1 MGKGAGKIY
10 PATERIPLIC
20 DRMIH
25 LAVDLLGADTP
36 EEELCRGAVRALVG
50 NPALFLHLCGHA
62 DVLSAVTAEI
72 GAAEIAGRYEIVDAP
87 VARGNNEDPMQAYQR
102 TDALPVRRHA
112 VGSRGG
118 SGRRHHLRRDRR
130 CAGHLHHDPGQAAA
144 PRPILAVELTNP
156 AGEPLLLLDCGA
168 NIDSRPELYPAFA
181 HRVTPICDASAV
193 PRRASRCCPTVPK
206 PKRDVRL
213 SRRRTP
219 LLAEQPFRFV
229 GNIEATSALRG
240 TADVIVCDGFHGNI
254 LLKSIEGSAKAALDE
269 VAARLSAAGPNPP
282 LWRTFRDCSPPLRLQ
297 HAGGSLPLLGVRKP
311 VMKGHGSATGEAIVH
326 MADRLA
332 LLCRNRFIERVAET
346 VR

>member
-1 MGKGAGKIY
+1 MS
-10 PATERIPLIC
+10 
-20 DRMIH
+20 DQMIH

-36 EEELCRGAVRALVG
+36 EEELCRGAVRALIG
-50 NPALFLHLCGHA
+50 NPALLLHLCGHA

-87 VARGNNEDPMQAYQR
+87 VALSNNEDPMQAYQR
-102 TDALPVRRHA
+102 TDASLCAAMRLAHEGAAGGVITCGATGAVLVTSIMILGKLPR
-112 VGSRGG
+112 
-118 SGRRHHLRRDRR
+118 L
-130 CAGHLHHDPGQAAA
+130 
-144 PRPILAVELTNP
+144 RPILAVELTNP

-181 HRVTPICDASAV
+181 HLGDAYMRCIGCSSPRIALLSNGAEAKKGCEAV
-193 PRRASRCCPTVPK
+193 KAAHA
-206 PKRDVRL
+206 
-213 SRRRTP
+213 

-269 VAARLSAAGPNPP
+269 VSARLSAAGLESAAVADILATVRRRYDYN
-282 LWRTFRDCSPPLRLQ
+282 TQ
-297 HAGGSLPLLGVRKP
+297 GGALLLGVRKP

>member
-1 MGKGAGKIY
+1 MS
-10 PATERIPLIC
+10 
-20 DRMIH
+20 DQMIH

-87 VARGNNEDPMQAYQR
+87 VALSNNEDPMQAYQR
-102 TDALPVRRHA
+102 TDASLCAAMRLAHEGAAGGVITCGATGAVLVTSIMILGKLPR
-112 VGSRGG
+112 
-118 SGRRHHLRRDRR
+118 L
-130 CAGHLHHDPGQAAA
+130 
-144 PRPILAVELTNP
+144 RPILAVELTNP

-181 HRVTPICDASAV
+181 HLGDAYMRCIGCSSPRIALLSNGAEAKKGCEAV
-193 PRRASRCCPTVPK
+193 KAAHA
-206 PKRDVRL
+206 
-213 SRRRTP
+213 

-229 GNIEATSALRG
+229 GNIEATSVLRG

-269 VAARLSAAGPNPP
+269 VSARLSAAGLESAAVADILATVRRRYDYN
-282 LWRTFRDCSPPLRLQ
+282 TQ
-297 HAGGSLPLLGVRKP
+297 GGALLLGVRKP

>member
-1 MGKGAGKIY
+1 MS
-10 PATERIPLIC
+10 
-20 DRMIH
+20 DQMIH

-50 NPALFLHLCGHA
+50 NQALFLHLCGHA

-87 VARGNNEDPMQAYQR
+87 VALSNNEDPMQAYQR
-102 TDALPVRRHA
+102 TDASLCAAMRLAHEGAAGGVITCGATGAVLVTSIMILGKLPR
-112 VGSRGG
+112 
-118 SGRRHHLRRDRR
+118 L
-130 CAGHLHHDPGQAAA
+130 
-144 PRPILAVELTNP
+144 RPILAVELTNP

-181 HRVTPICDASAV
+181 HLGDAYMRCIGCSSPRIALLSNGAEAKKGCEAV
-193 PRRASRCCPTVPK
+193 KAAHA
-206 PKRDVRL
+206 
-213 SRRRTP
+213 

-269 VAARLSAAGPNPP
+269 VAARLSAAGLESAAVADILATVRRRYDYN
-282 LWRTFRDCSPPLRLQ
+282 TQ
-297 HAGGSLPLLGVRKP
+297 GGALLLGVRKP

>member
-1 MGKGAGKIY
+1 MS
-10 PATERIPLIC
+10 
-20 DRMIH
+20 DQMIH

-72 GAAEIAGRYEIVDAP
+72 GAAEIAGRYEIVDAT
-87 VARGNNEDPMQAYQR
+87 VALSNNEDPMQAYQR
-102 TDALPVRRHA
+102 TDASLCAAMRLAHEGAAGGVITCGATGAVLVTSIMILGKLPR
-112 VGSRGG
+112 
-118 SGRRHHLRRDRR
+118 L
-130 CAGHLHHDPGQAAA
+130 
-144 PRPILAVELTNP
+144 RPILAVELTNP

-181 HRVTPICDASAV
+181 HLGDAYMRCIGCSSPRIALLSNGAEAKKGCEAV
-193 PRRASRCCPTVPK
+193 KAAHA
-206 PKRDVRL
+206 
-213 SRRRTP
+213 

-269 VAARLSAAGPNPP
+269 VSARLSAAGLESAAVADILATVRRRYDYN
-282 LWRTFRDCSPPLRLQ
+282 TQ
-297 HAGGSLPLLGVRKP
+297 GGALLLGVRKP

>member
-1 MGKGAGKIY
+1 MS
-10 PATERIPLIC
+10 
-20 DRMIH
+20 DQMIH

-62 DVLSAVTAEI
+62 DVISSVTAEI

-87 VARGNNEDPMQAYQR
+87 VALSNNEDPMQAYQR
-102 TDALPVRRHA
+102 TDASLCAAMRLAHEGAAGGVITCGATGAVLVTSIMILGKLPR
-112 VGSRGG
+112 
-118 SGRRHHLRRDRR
+118 L
-130 CAGHLHHDPGQAAA
+130 
-144 PRPILAVELTNP
+144 RPILAVELTNP

-181 HRVTPICDASAV
+181 HLGDAYMRCIGCSSPRIALLSNGAEAKKGCEAV
-193 PRRASRCCPTVPK
+193 KAAHA
-206 PKRDVRL
+206 
-213 SRRRTP
+213 

-229 GNIEATSALRG
+229 GNIEATFALRG

-269 VAARLSAAGPNPP
+269 VSARLSAAGLESAAVADILATVRRRYDYN
-282 LWRTFRDCSPPLRLQ
+282 TQ
-297 HAGGSLPLLGVRKP
+297 GGALLLGVRKP

-332 LLCRNRFIERVAET
+332 LLCRNQFIERVAET

>member
-1 MGKGAGKIY
+1 MS
-10 PATERIPLIC
+10 
-20 DRMIH
+20 DQMIH

-62 DVLSAVTAEI
+62 DVISSVTAEI

-87 VARGNNEDPMQAYQR
+87 VALSNNEDPMQAYQR
-102 TDALPVRRHA
+102 TDASLCAAMRLAHEGAAGGVITCGATGAVLVTSIMILGKLPR
-112 VGSRGG
+112 
-118 SGRRHHLRRDRR
+118 L
-130 CAGHLHHDPGQAAA
+130 
-144 PRPILAVELTNP
+144 RPILAVELTNP

-181 HRVTPICDASAV
+181 HLGDAYMRCIGCSLPRIALLSNGAEAKKGCEAV
-193 PRRASRCCPTVPK
+193 KAAHA
-206 PKRDVRL
+206 
-213 SRRRTP
+213 

-269 VAARLSAAGPNPP
+269 VSARLSAAGLESAAVADILATVRRRYDYN
-282 LWRTFRDCSPPLRLQ
+282 TQ
-297 HAGGSLPLLGVRKP
+297 GGALLLGVRKP

>member
-1 MGKGAGKIY
+1 MS
-10 PATERIPLIC
+10 
-20 DRMIH
+20 DQMIH

-36 EEELCRGAVRALVG
+36 EEELCRGAVRALIG

-62 DVLSAVTAEI
+62 DVLSAVTAET

-87 VARGNNEDPMQAYQR
+87 VALSNNEDPMQAYQR
-102 TDALPVRRHA
+102 TDASLCAAMRLAHEGAAGGVITCGATGAVLVTSIMILGKLPR
-112 VGSRGG
+112 
-118 SGRRHHLRRDRR
+118 L
-130 CAGHLHHDPGQAAA
+130 
-144 PRPILAVELTNP
+144 RPILAVELTNP

-181 HRVTPICDASAV
+181 HLGDAYMRCIGCSSPRIALLSNGAEAKKGCEAV
-193 PRRASRCCPTVPK
+193 KAAHA
-206 PKRDVRL
+206 
-213 SRRRTP
+213 

-269 VAARLSAAGPNPP
+269 VSARLSAAGLESAAVADILATVRRRYDYN
-282 LWRTFRDCSPPLRLQ
+282 TQ
-297 HAGGSLPLLGVRKP
+297 GGALLLGVRKP

>member
-1 MGKGAGKIY
+1 MS
-10 PATERIPLIC
+10 
-20 DRMIH
+20 DQMIH

-87 VARGNNEDPMQAYQR
+87 VALSNNEDPMQAYQR
-102 TDALPVRRHA
+102 TNASLCAAMRLAHEGAAGGVITCGATGAVLVTSIMILGKLPR
-112 VGSRGG
+112 
-118 SGRRHHLRRDRR
+118 L
-130 CAGHLHHDPGQAAA
+130 
-144 PRPILAVELTNP
+144 RPILAVELTNP

-181 HRVTPICDASAV
+181 HLGDAYMRCIGCSSPRIALLSNGAEAKKGCEAV
-193 PRRASRCCPTVPK
+193 KAAHA
-206 PKRDVRL
+206 
-213 SRRRTP
+213 

-269 VAARLSAAGPNPP
+269 VSARLSAAGLESAAVADVLATVRRHYDYN
-282 LWRTFRDCSPPLRLQ
+282 TQ
-297 HAGGSLPLLGVRKP
+297 GGALLLGVRKP

>member
-1 MGKGAGKIY
+1 MS
-10 PATERIPLIC
+10 
-20 DRMIH
+20 DQMIH

-87 VARGNNEDPMQAYQR
+87 VALSNNEDPMQAYQR
-102 TDALPVRRHA
+102 TDASLCAAMRLSREGAAGGVITCGATGAVLVTSIMILGKLPR
-112 VGSRGG
+112 
-118 SGRRHHLRRDRR
+118 L
-130 CAGHLHHDPGQAAA
+130 
-144 PRPILAVELTNP
+144 RPILAVELTNP

-181 HRVTPICDASAV
+181 HLGDAYMRCIGCSSPRIALLSNGAEAKKGCEAV
-193 PRRASRCCPTVPK
+193 KAAHA
-206 PKRDVRL
+206 
-213 SRRRTP
+213 

-269 VAARLSAAGPNPP
+269 VSARLSAAGLESAAVADILATVRRRYDYN
-282 LWRTFRDCSPPLRLQ
+282 TQ
-297 HAGGSLPLLGVRKP
+297 GGALLLGVRKP

>member
-1 MGKGAGKIY
+1 MS
-10 PATERIPLIC
+10 
-20 DRMIH
+20 DQMIH

-87 VARGNNEDPMQAYQR
+87 VALSNNEDPMQAYQR
-102 TDALPVRRHA
+102 TDASLCAAMRLAHEGAAGGVITCGATGAVLVTSIMILGKLPR
-112 VGSRGG
+112 
-118 SGRRHHLRRDRR
+118 L
-130 CAGHLHHDPGQAAA
+130 
-144 PRPILAVELTNP
+144 RPILAVELTNP

-181 HRVTPICDASAV
+181 HLGDAYMRCIGCSSPRIALLSNGAEAKKGCEAV
-193 PRRASRCCPTVPK
+193 KAAHA
-206 PKRDVRL
+206 
-213 SRRRTP
+213 

-240 TADVIVCDGFHGNI
+240 SADVIVCDGFHGNI

-269 VAARLSAAGPNPP
+269 VSARLSAAGLESAAVADVLATVRRRYDYN
-282 LWRTFRDCSPPLRLQ
+282 TQ
-297 HAGGSLPLLGVRKP
+297 GGALLLGVRKP

>member
-1 MGKGAGKIY
+1 MS
-10 PATERIPLIC
+10 
-20 DRMIH
+20 DQMIH

-87 VARGNNEDPMQAYQR
+87 VALSNNEDPIQAYQR
-102 TDALPVRRHA
+102 TDASLCAAMRLAHEGAAGGVITCGATGAVLVTSIMILGKLPR
-112 VGSRGG
+112 
-118 SGRRHHLRRDRR
+118 L
-130 CAGHLHHDPGQAAA
+130 
-144 PRPILAVELTNP
+144 RPILAVELTNP

-181 HRVTPICDASAV
+181 HLGDAYMRCIGCSSPRIALLSNGAEAKKGCEAV
-193 PRRASRCCPTVPK
+193 KAAHA
-206 PKRDVRL
+206 
-213 SRRRTP
+213 

-269 VAARLSAAGPNPP
+269 VAARLSAAGLESAAVADILATVRRRYDYN
-282 LWRTFRDCSPPLRLQ
+282 TQ
-297 HAGGSLPLLGVRKP
+297 GGALLLGVRKP

>member
-1 MGKGAGKIY
+1 MS
-10 PATERIPLIC
+10 
-20 DRMIH
+20 DQMIH

-36 EEELCRGAVRALVG
+36 EEELCRGAVRALIG

-72 GAAEIAGRYEIVDAP
+72 GAAEITGRYEIVDAP
-87 VARGNNEDPMQAYQR
+87 VALSNNEDPMQAYQR
-102 TDALPVRRHA
+102 TDASLCAAMRLAHEGAAGGVITCGATGAVLVTSIMILGKLPR
-112 VGSRGG
+112 
-118 SGRRHHLRRDRR
+118 L
-130 CAGHLHHDPGQAAA
+130 
-144 PRPILAVELTNP
+144 RPILAVELTNP

-181 HRVTPICDASAV
+181 HLGDAYMRYIGCSSPRIALLSNGAEAKKGCEAV
-193 PRRASRCCPTVPK
+193 KAAHA
-206 PKRDVRL
+206 
-213 SRRRTP
+213 

-269 VAARLSAAGPNPP
+269 VSARLSAAGLESAAVADVLATVRRRYDYN
-282 LWRTFRDCSPPLRLQ
+282 TQ
-297 HAGGSLPLLGVRKP
+297 GGALLLGVRKP

>member
-1 MGKGAGKIY
+1 MS
-10 PATERIPLIC
+10 
-20 DRMIH
+20 DQMIH

-36 EEELCRGAVRALVG
+36 EEELCRGAVRALIG

-87 VARGNNEDPMQAYQR
+87 VALSNNEDPMQAYQR
-102 TDALPVRRHA
+102 TDASLCAAMRLAHEGAAGGVITCGATGAVLVTSIMILGKLPR
-112 VGSRGG
+112 
-118 SGRRHHLRRDRR
+118 L
-130 CAGHLHHDPGQAAA
+130 
-144 PRPILAVELTNP
+144 RPILAVELTNP

-181 HRVTPICDASAV
+181 HLGNAYMRCIGCSSPRIALLSNGAEAKKGCEAV
-193 PRRASRCCPTVPK
+193 KAAHA
-206 PKRDVRL
+206 
-213 SRRRTP
+213 

-269 VAARLSAAGPNPP
+269 VSARLSAAGLESAAVADILATVRRRYDYN
-282 LWRTFRDCSPPLRLQ
+282 TQ
-297 HAGGSLPLLGVRKP
+297 GGALLLGVRKP

>member
-1 MGKGAGKIY
+1 MS
-10 PATERIPLIC
+10 
-20 DRMIH
+20 DQMIH

-87 VARGNNEDPMQAYQR
+87 VALSNNEDPMQAYQR
-102 TDALPVRRHA
+102 TDASLCAAMRLAHEGAAGGVITCGATGAVLVTSIMILGKLPR
-112 VGSRGG
+112 
-118 SGRRHHLRRDRR
+118 L
-130 CAGHLHHDPGQAAA
+130 
-144 PRPILAVELTNP
+144 RPILAVELTNP
-156 AGEPLLLLDCGA
+156 AGEPFLLLDCGA

-181 HRVTPICDASAV
+181 HLGDAYMRCIGCSSPRIALLSNGSEAKKGCEAV
-193 PRRASRCCPTVPK
+193 KAAHA
-206 PKRDVRL
+206 
-213 SRRRTP
+213 

-269 VAARLSAAGPNPP
+269 VSARLSAAGLESAAVADILATVRRRYDYN
-282 LWRTFRDCSPPLRLQ
+282 TQ
-297 HAGGSLPLLGVRKP
+297 GGALLLGVRKP

>member
-1 MGKGAGKIY
+1 MS
-10 PATERIPLIC
+10 
-20 DRMIH
+20 DQMIH

-62 DVLSAVTAEI
+62 DVISSVTAEI

-87 VARGNNEDPMQAYQR
+87 VALSNNEDPMQAYQR
-102 TDALPVRRHA
+102 TDASLCAAMRLAHEGAAGGVITCGATGAVLVTSIMILGKLPR
-112 VGSRGG
+112 
-118 SGRRHHLRRDRR
+118 L
-130 CAGHLHHDPGQAAA
+130 
-144 PRPILAVELTNP
+144 RPILAVELTNP
-156 AGEPLLLLDCGA
+156 AGDPLLLLDCGA

-181 HRVTPICDASAV
+181 HLGDAYMRCIGCSSPRIALLSNGAEAKKGCEAV
-193 PRRASRCCPTVPK
+193 KAAHA
-206 PKRDVRL
+206 
-213 SRRRTP
+213 

-240 TADVIVCDGFHGNI
+240 SADVIVCDGFHGNI

-269 VAARLSAAGPNPP
+269 VSARLSAAGLESAAVADVLATVRRRYDYN
-282 LWRTFRDCSPPLRLQ
+282 TQ
-297 HAGGSLPLLGVRKP
+297 GGALLLGVRKP

>member
-1 MGKGAGKIY
+1 MS
-10 PATERIPLIC
+10 
-20 DRMIH
+20 DQMIH

-36 EEELCRGAVRALVG
+36 EEELCRGAVRALIG

-87 VARGNNEDPMQAYQR
+87 VALSNNEDPMQAYQR
-102 TDALPVRRHA
+102 TDASLCAAMRLAHEGAAGGVITCGATGAVLVTSIMILGKLPR
-112 VGSRGG
+112 
-118 SGRRHHLRRDRR
+118 L
-130 CAGHLHHDPGQAAA
+130 
-144 PRPILAVELTNP
+144 RPILAVELTNP

-181 HRVTPICDASAV
+181 HLGDAYMRCIGCSSPRIALLSNGAEAKKGCEAV
-193 PRRASRCCPTVPK
+193 KAAHA
-206 PKRDVRL
+206 
-213 SRRRTP
+213 

-229 GNIEATSALRG
+229 GNVEATSALRG

-269 VAARLSAAGPNPP
+269 VSARLSAAGLESAAVADILATVRRRYDYN
-282 LWRTFRDCSPPLRLQ
+282 TQ
-297 HAGGSLPLLGVRKP
+297 GGALLLGVRKP

-346 VR
+346 MR

>member
-1 MGKGAGKIY
+1 MS
-10 PATERIPLIC
+10 
-20 DRMIH
+20 DQMIH

-62 DVLSAVTAEI
+62 DVISSVTAEI

-87 VARGNNEDPMQAYQR
+87 VALSNNEDPMQAYQR
-102 TDALPVRRHA
+102 TDASLCAAMRLAHEGAAGGVITCGATGAVLVTSIMILGKLPR
-112 VGSRGG
+112 
-118 SGRRHHLRRDRR
+118 L
-130 CAGHLHHDPGQAAA
+130 
-144 PRPILAVELTNP
+144 RPILAVELTNP

-181 HRVTPICDASAV
+181 HLGDAYMRCIGCSSPRIALLSNGAEAKKGCEAV
-193 PRRASRCCPTVPK
+193 KAAHA
-206 PKRDVRL
+206 
-213 SRRRTP
+213 

-269 VAARLSAAGPNPP
+269 VAARLSAAGLESAAVADILATVRRRYDYN
-282 LWRTFRDCSPPLRLQ
+282 TQ
-297 HAGGSLPLLGVRKP
+297 GGALLLGVRKP

>member
-1 MGKGAGKIY
+1 MS
-10 PATERIPLIC
+10 
-20 DRMIH
+20 DQMIH

-36 EEELCRGAVRALVG
+36 EEELCRGAVRALIG

-72 GAAEIAGRYEIVDAP
+72 GAAGIAGRYEIVDAP
-87 VARGNNEDPMQAYQR
+87 VALSNNEDPMQAYQR
-102 TDALPVRRHA
+102 TDASLCAAMRLAHEGAAGGVITCGATGAVLVTSIMILGKLPR
-112 VGSRGG
+112 
-118 SGRRHHLRRDRR
+118 L
-130 CAGHLHHDPGQAAA
+130 
-144 PRPILAVELTNP
+144 RPILAVELTNP

-181 HRVTPICDASAV
+181 HLGDAYMRCIGCSSPRIALLSNGAEAKKGCEAV
-193 PRRASRCCPTVPK
+193 KAAHA
-206 PKRDVRL
+206 
-213 SRRRTP
+213 

-269 VAARLSAAGPNPP
+269 VSARLSAAGLESAAVADILATVRRRYDYN
-282 LWRTFRDCSPPLRLQ
+282 TQ
-297 HAGGSLPLLGVRKP
+297 GGALLLGVRKP
-311 VMKGHGSATGEAIVH
+311 VMKGHGSATGEAIAH

>member
-1 MGKGAGKIY
+1 MS
-10 PATERIPLIC
+10 
-20 DRMIH
+20 DQMIH

-62 DVLSAVTAEI
+62 DVISSVTAEI

-87 VARGNNEDPMQAYQR
+87 VALSNNEDPMQAYQR
-102 TDALPVRRHA
+102 TDASLCAAMRLAHEWAAGGVITCGATGAVLVTSIMILGKLPR
-112 VGSRGG
+112 
-118 SGRRHHLRRDRR
+118 L
-130 CAGHLHHDPGQAAA
+130 
-144 PRPILAVELTNP
+144 RPILAVELTNP

-181 HRVTPICDASAV
+181 HLGDAYMRCIGCSSPRIALLSNGAEAKKGCEAV
-193 PRRASRCCPTVPK
+193 KAAHA
-206 PKRDVRL
+206 
-213 SRRRTP
+213 

-269 VAARLSAAGPNPP
+269 VSARLSAAGLESAAVADVLATVRRRYDYN
-282 LWRTFRDCSPPLRLQ
+282 TQ
-297 HAGGSLPLLGVRKP
+297 GGALLLGVRKP

>member
-1 MGKGAGKIY
+1 MS
-10 PATERIPLIC
+10 
-20 DRMIH
+20 DQMIH

-87 VARGNNEDPMQAYQR
+87 VALSNNEDPMQAYQR
-102 TDALPVRRHA
+102 TDASLCAAMRLAHEGAAGGVITCGATGAVLVTAIMILGKLPR
-112 VGSRGG
+112 
-118 SGRRHHLRRDRR
+118 L
-130 CAGHLHHDPGQAAA
+130 
-144 PRPILAVELTNP
+144 RPILAVELTNP

-181 HRVTPICDASAV
+181 HLGDAYMRCIGCSSPRIALLSNGAEAKKGCEAV
-193 PRRASRCCPTVPK
+193 KAAHA
-206 PKRDVRL
+206 
-213 SRRRTP
+213 

-229 GNIEATSALRG
+229 GNVEATSALRG
-240 TADVIVCDGFHGNI
+240 SADVIVCDGFHGNI

-269 VAARLSAAGPNPP
+269 VSARLSAAGLESAAVADILATVRRRYDYN
-282 LWRTFRDCSPPLRLQ
+282 TQ
-297 HAGGSLPLLGVRKP
+297 GGALLLGVRKP

>member
-1 MGKGAGKIY
+1 MS
-10 PATERIPLIC
+10 
-20 DRMIH
+20 DQMIH

-87 VARGNNEDPMQAYQR
+87 VALSNNENPMQAYQR
-102 TDALPVRRHA
+102 TDASLCAAMRLAHEGAAGGVITCGATGAVLVTAIMILGKLPR
-112 VGSRGG
+112 
-118 SGRRHHLRRDRR
+118 L
-130 CAGHLHHDPGQAAA
+130 
-144 PRPILAVELTNP
+144 RPILAVELTNP

-181 HRVTPICDASAV
+181 HLGDAYMRCIGCSSPRIALLSNGAEAKKGCEAV
-193 PRRASRCCPTVPK
+193 KAAHA
-206 PKRDVRL
+206 
-213 SRRRTP
+213 

-269 VAARLSAAGPNPP
+269 VSARLSAAGLESAAVADILATVRRRYDYN
-282 LWRTFRDCSPPLRLQ
+282 TQ
-297 HAGGSLPLLGVRKP
+297 GGALLLGVRKP

>member
-1 MGKGAGKIY
+1 MS
-10 PATERIPLIC
+10 
-20 DRMIH
+20 DQMIH

-62 DVLSAVTAEI
+62 DVISSVTAEI

-87 VARGNNEDPMQAYQR
+87 VALSNNEDPMQAYQR
-102 TDALPVRRHA
+102 TDASLCAAMRLAHEGAAGGVITCGATGAVLVTSIMILGKLPR
-112 VGSRGG
+112 
-118 SGRRHHLRRDRR
+118 L
-130 CAGHLHHDPGQAAA
+130 
-144 PRPILAVELTNP
+144 RPILAVELTNP

-181 HRVTPICDASAV
+181 HLGDAYMRCIGCSSPRIALLSNGAEAKKGCEAV
-193 PRRASRCCPTVPK
+193 KAAHA
-206 PKRDVRL
+206 
-213 SRRRTP
+213 

-269 VAARLSAAGPNPP
+269 VSARLSAAGLESAAVADILATVRRRYDYN
-282 LWRTFRDCSPPLRLQ
+282 TQ
-297 HAGGSLPLLGVRKP
+297 GGALLLGVRKP

-332 LLCRNRFIERVAET
+332 LLCRNQFIERVAET

>member
-1 MGKGAGKIY
+1 MS
-10 PATERIPLIC
+10 
-20 DRMIH
+20 DQMIH
-25 LAVDLLGADTP
+25 LAVDLLGTDTP
-36 EEELCRGAVRALVG
+36 EEELCRGAVRALIG

-87 VARGNNEDPMQAYQR
+87 VALSNNEDPMQAYQR
-102 TDALPVRRHA
+102 TDASLCAAMRLAHEGAAGGVITCGATGAVLVTSIMILGKLPR
-112 VGSRGG
+112 
-118 SGRRHHLRRDRR
+118 L
-130 CAGHLHHDPGQAAA
+130 
-144 PRPILAVELTNP
+144 RPILAVELTNP

-181 HRVTPICDASAV
+181 HLGDAYMRCIGCSSPRIALLSNGAEAKKGCEAV
-193 PRRASRCCPTVPK
+193 KAAHA
-206 PKRDVRL
+206 
-213 SRRRTP
+213 

-269 VAARLSAAGPNPP
+269 VSARLSAAGLESAAVADILATVRRRYDYN
-282 LWRTFRDCSPPLRLQ
+282 TQ
-297 HAGGSLPLLGVRKP
+297 GGALLLGVRKP

>member
-1 MGKGAGKIY
+1 MS
-10 PATERIPLIC
+10 
-20 DRMIH
+20 DQMIH

-36 EEELCRGAVRALVG
+36 EEELCRGAVRALIG

-87 VARGNNEDPMQAYQR
+87 VALSNNEDPMQAYQR
-102 TDALPVRRHA
+102 TDASLCAAMRLAHEGAAGGVITCGATGAVLVTSIMILGKLPR
-112 VGSRGG
+112 
-118 SGRRHHLRRDRR
+118 L
-130 CAGHLHHDPGQAAA
+130 
-144 PRPILAVELTNP
+144 RPILAVELTNP

-181 HRVTPICDASAV
+181 HLGDAYMRCIGCSSPRIALLSSGAEAKKGCEAV
-193 PRRASRCCPTVPK
+193 KAAHA
-206 PKRDVRL
+206 
-213 SRRRTP
+213 

-269 VAARLSAAGPNPP
+269 VSARLSAAGLESAAVANI
-282 LWRTFRDCSPPLRLQ
+282 LATVRRRYDYNTQ
-297 HAGGSLPLLGVRKP
+297 GGALLLGVRKP

>member
-1 MGKGAGKIY
+1 MS
-10 PATERIPLIC
+10 
-20 DRMIH
+20 DQMIH

-36 EEELCRGAVRALVG
+36 EEELCRGAVRALIG

-87 VARGNNEDPMQAYQR
+87 VALSNNEDPMQAYQR
-102 TDALPVRRHA
+102 TDASLCVAMRLAHEGAAGGVITCGATGAVLVTSIMILGKLPR
-112 VGSRGG
+112 
-118 SGRRHHLRRDRR
+118 L
-130 CAGHLHHDPGQAAA
+130 
-144 PRPILAVELTNP
+144 RPILAVELTNP

-181 HRVTPICDASAV
+181 HLGDAYMRCIGCSSPRIALLSNGAEAKKGCEAV
-193 PRRASRCCPTVPK
+193 KAAHA
-206 PKRDVRL
+206 
-213 SRRRTP
+213 

-269 VAARLSAAGPNPP
+269 VSARLSAAGLESAAVADILATVRRRYDYN
-282 LWRTFRDCSPPLRLQ
+282 TQ
-297 HAGGSLPLLGVRKP
+297 GGALLLGVRKP

>member
-1 MGKGAGKIY
+1 MS
-10 PATERIPLIC
+10 
-20 DRMIH
+20 DQMIH

-87 VARGNNEDPMQAYQR
+87 VALSNNEDPMQAYQR
-102 TDALPVRRHA
+102 TDASLCAAMRLAHEGAAGGVITCGATGAVLVTSIMILGKLPR
-112 VGSRGG
+112 
-118 SGRRHHLRRDRR
+118 L
-130 CAGHLHHDPGQAAA
+130 
-144 PRPILAVELTNP
+144 RPILAVELTNP

-181 HRVTPICDASAV
+181 HLGDAYMRCIGCSSPRIALLSNGAEAKKGCEAV
-193 PRRASRCCPTVPK
+193 KAAHA
-206 PKRDVRL
+206 
-213 SRRRTP
+213 

-269 VAARLSAAGPNPP
+269 VSARLSAAGLESAAVADVLATVRRRYDYN
-282 LWRTFRDCSPPLRLQ
+282 TQ
-297 HAGGSLPLLGVRKP
+297 GGALLLGVRKP

-346 VR
+346 MR

>member
-1 MGKGAGKIY
+1 MS
-10 PATERIPLIC
+10 
-20 DRMIH
+20 DQMIH

-62 DVLSAVTAEI
+62 DVISSVTAEI

-87 VARGNNEDPMQAYQR
+87 VALSNNEDPMQAYQR
-102 TDALPVRRHA
+102 TDASLCAAMRLSHEGAAGGVITCGATGAVLVTSIMILGKLPR
-112 VGSRGG
+112 
-118 SGRRHHLRRDRR
+118 L
-130 CAGHLHHDPGQAAA
+130 
-144 PRPILAVELTNP
+144 RPILAVELTNP

-181 HRVTPICDASAV
+181 HLGDAYMRCIGCASPRIALLSNGAEAKKGCEAV
-193 PRRASRCCPTVPK
+193 KAAHA
-206 PKRDVRL
+206 
-213 SRRRTP
+213 

-269 VAARLSAAGPNPP
+269 VSARLSAAGLESAAVADILATVRRRYDYN
-282 LWRTFRDCSPPLRLQ
+282 TQ
-297 HAGGSLPLLGVRKP
+297 GGALLLGVRKP

>member
-1 MGKGAGKIY
+1 MS
-10 PATERIPLIC
+10 
-20 DRMIH
+20 DQMIH
-25 LAVDLLGADTP
+25 LAVDLLEADTP

-87 VARGNNEDPMQAYQR
+87 VALSNNEDPMQAYQR
-102 TDALPVRRHA
+102 TDASLCAAMRLAHEGAAGGVITCGATGAVLVTSIMILGKLPR
-112 VGSRGG
+112 
-118 SGRRHHLRRDRR
+118 L
-130 CAGHLHHDPGQAAA
+130 
-144 PRPILAVELTNP
+144 RPILAVELTNP

-181 HRVTPICDASAV
+181 HLGDAYMRCIGCSSPRIALLSNGAEAKKGCEAV
-193 PRRASRCCPTVPK
+193 KAAHA
-206 PKRDVRL
+206 
-213 SRRRTP
+213 
-219 LLAEQPFRFV
+219 LLAEQPLRFV

-269 VAARLSAAGPNPP
+269 VSARLSAAGLESAAVANI
-282 LWRTFRDCSPPLRLQ
+282 LATVRRRYDYNTQ
-297 HAGGSLPLLGVRKP
+297 GGALLLGVRKP

>member
-1 MGKGAGKIY
+1 MS
-10 PATERIPLIC
+10 
-20 DRMIH
+20 DQMIH

-36 EEELCRGAVRALVG
+36 EEELCRGAARALVG
-50 NPALFLHLCGHA
+50 NPTLFLHLCGHA

-72 GAAEIAGRYEIVDAP
+72 GTAEIAGRYEIVDAP
-87 VARGNNEDPMQAYQR
+87 VALSNNEDPMQAYQR
-102 TDALPVRRHA
+102 TDASLCAAMRLAHEGAAGGVITCGATGAVLVTSIMILGKLPR
-112 VGSRGG
+112 
-118 SGRRHHLRRDRR
+118 L
-130 CAGHLHHDPGQAAA
+130 
-144 PRPILAVELTNP
+144 RPILAVELTNP

-181 HRVTPICDASAV
+181 HLGDAYMRCIGCSSPRIALLSNGAEAKKGCEAV
-193 PRRASRCCPTVPK
+193 KAAHA
-206 PKRDVRL
+206 
-213 SRRRTP
+213 

-269 VAARLSAAGPNPP
+269 VSARLSAAGLESAAVADILATVRRRYDYN
-282 LWRTFRDCSPPLRLQ
+282 TQ
-297 HAGGSLPLLGVRKP
+297 GGALLLGVRKP

>member
-1 MGKGAGKIY
+1 MS
-10 PATERIPLIC
+10 
-20 DRMIH
+20 DQMIH
-25 LAVDLLGADTP
+25 LAVDLLGEDTP
-36 EEELCRGAVRALVG
+36 EEELCRGAVRALIG

-62 DVLSAVTAEI
+62 DVISSVTAEI

-87 VARGNNEDPMQAYQR
+87 VALSNNEDPMQAYQR
-102 TDALPVRRHA
+102 TDASLCAAMRLAHEGAAGGVITCGATGAVLVTSIMILGKLPR
-112 VGSRGG
+112 
-118 SGRRHHLRRDRR
+118 L
-130 CAGHLHHDPGQAAA
+130 
-144 PRPILAVELTNP
+144 RPILAVELTNP

-181 HRVTPICDASAV
+181 HLGDAYMRCIGCSSPRIALLSNGAEAKKGCEAV
-193 PRRASRCCPTVPK
+193 KAAHA
-206 PKRDVRL
+206 
-213 SRRRTP
+213 

-240 TADVIVCDGFHGNI
+240 SADVIVCDGFHGNI

-269 VAARLSAAGPNPP
+269 VSARLSAAGLESAAVADVLATVRRRYDYN
-282 LWRTFRDCSPPLRLQ
+282 TQ
-297 HAGGSLPLLGVRKP
+297 GGALLLGVRKP
-311 VMKGHGSATGEAIVH
+311 VMKGHGSATGEAIMH

>member
-1 MGKGAGKIY
+1 MS
-10 PATERIPLIC
+10 
-20 DRMIH
+20 DQMIH

-62 DVLSAVTAEI
+62 DVISSVTAEI

-87 VARGNNEDPMQAYQR
+87 VALSNNEDPMQAYQR
-102 TDALPVRRHA
+102 TDASLCAAMRLAHEGAAGGVITCGATGAVLVTSIMILCKLPR
-112 VGSRGG
+112 
-118 SGRRHHLRRDRR
+118 L
-130 CAGHLHHDPGQAAA
+130 
-144 PRPILAVELTNP
+144 RPILAVELTNP

-181 HRVTPICDASAV
+181 HLGDAYMRCIGCSSPRIALLSNGAEAKKGCEAV
-193 PRRASRCCPTVPK
+193 KAAHA
-206 PKRDVRL
+206 
-213 SRRRTP
+213 

-269 VAARLSAAGPNPP
+269 VSARLSAAGLESAAVANI
-282 LWRTFRDCSPPLRLQ
+282 LATVRRRYDYNTQ
-297 HAGGSLPLLGVRKP
+297 GGALLLGVRKP

>member
-1 MGKGAGKIY
+1 MS
-10 PATERIPLIC
+10 
-20 DRMIH
+20 DQMIH

-36 EEELCRGAVRALVG
+36 EEELCRGAVRALIG

-87 VARGNNEDPMQAYQR
+87 VALSNNEDPMQAYQR
-102 TDALPVRRHA
+102 TDASLCAAMRLAHEGAAGGVITCGATGAVLVTAIMILGKLPR
-112 VGSRGG
+112 
-118 SGRRHHLRRDRR
+118 L
-130 CAGHLHHDPGQAAA
+130 
-144 PRPILAVELTNP
+144 RPILAVELTNP

-181 HRVTPICDASAV
+181 HLGDAYMRCIGCSSPRIALLSNGAEAKKGCEAV
-193 PRRASRCCPTVPK
+193 KAAHA
-206 PKRDVRL
+206 
-213 SRRRTP
+213 
-219 LLAEQPFRFV
+219 LLAEQPLRFV

-269 VAARLSAAGPNPP
+269 VSARLSAAGLESAAVADILATVRRRYDYN
-282 LWRTFRDCSPPLRLQ
+282 TQ
-297 HAGGSLPLLGVRKP
+297 GGALLLGVRKP

>member
-1 MGKGAGKIY
+1 MS
-10 PATERIPLIC
+10 
-20 DRMIH
+20 DQMIH

-62 DVLSAVTAEI
+62 DVLSSVTAEI

-87 VARGNNEDPMQAYQR
+87 VALSNNEDPMQAYQR
-102 TDALPVRRHA
+102 TDASLCAAMRLAHEGAAGGVITCGATGAVLVTSIMILGKLPR
-112 VGSRGG
+112 
-118 SGRRHHLRRDRR
+118 L
-130 CAGHLHHDPGQAAA
+130 
-144 PRPILAVELTNP
+144 RPILAVELTNP

-181 HRVTPICDASAV
+181 HLGDAYMRCIGCSSPRIALLSNGAEAKKGCEAV
-193 PRRASRCCPTVPK
+193 KAAHA
-206 PKRDVRL
+206 
-213 SRRRTP
+213 

-229 GNIEATSALRG
+229 GTVEATSALRG

-269 VAARLSAAGPNPP
+269 VSARLSAAGLESAAVADVLATVRRRYDYN
-282 LWRTFRDCSPPLRLQ
+282 TQ
-297 HAGGSLPLLGVRKP
+297 GGALLLGVRKP

-346 VR
+346 MR

>member
-1 MGKGAGKIY
+1 MS
-10 PATERIPLIC
+10 
-20 DRMIH
+20 DQMIH

-87 VARGNNEDPMQAYQR
+87 VALSNNEDPMQAYQR
-102 TDALPVRRHA
+102 TDASLCAAMRLAHEGAAGGVITCGATGAVLVTSIMILGKLPR
-112 VGSRGG
+112 
-118 SGRRHHLRRDRR
+118 L
-130 CAGHLHHDPGQAAA
+130 
-144 PRPILAVELTNP
+144 RPILAVELTNP

-181 HRVTPICDASAV
+181 HLGDAYMRCIGCSSPRIALLSNGAEAKKGCEAV
-193 PRRASRCCPTVPK
+193 KAAHA
-206 PKRDVRL
+206 
-213 SRRRTP
+213 

-229 GNIEATSALRG
+229 GNIEATSAMRG

-269 VAARLSAAGPNPP
+269 VSARLSAAGLESAAVADILATVRRRYDYN
-282 LWRTFRDCSPPLRLQ
+282 TQ
-297 HAGGSLPLLGVRKP
+297 GGALLLGVRKP

>member
-1 MGKGAGKIY
+1 MS
-10 PATERIPLIC
+10 
-20 DRMIH
+20 DQMIH

-62 DVLSAVTAEI
+62 DVISSVTAEI
-72 GAAEIAGRYEIVDAP
+72 GAAVIAGRYEIVDAP
-87 VARGNNEDPMQAYQR
+87 VALSNNEDPMQAYQR
-102 TDALPVRRHA
+102 TDASLCAAMRLAHEGAAGGVITCGATGAVLVTSIMILGKLPR
-112 VGSRGG
+112 
-118 SGRRHHLRRDRR
+118 L
-130 CAGHLHHDPGQAAA
+130 
-144 PRPILAVELTNP
+144 RPILAVELTNP

-181 HRVTPICDASAV
+181 HLGDAYMRCIGCSSPRIALLSNGAEAKKGCEAV
-193 PRRASRCCPTVPK
+193 KAAHA
-206 PKRDVRL
+206 
-213 SRRRTP
+213 

-269 VAARLSAAGPNPP
+269 VSARLSAAGLESAAVADILATVRRRYDYN
-282 LWRTFRDCSPPLRLQ
+282 TQ
-297 HAGGSLPLLGVRKP
+297 GGALLLGVRKP

>member
-1 MGKGAGKIY
+1 MS
-10 PATERIPLIC
+10 
-20 DRMIH
+20 DQMIH

-36 EEELCRGAVRALVG
+36 EEELCRGAVRALIG

-62 DVLSAVTAEI
+62 DVLSSVTAEI

-87 VARGNNEDPMQAYQR
+87 VALSNNEDPMQAYQR
-102 TDALPVRRHA
+102 TDASLCVAMRLAHEGAAGGVITCGATGAVLVTSIMILGKLPR
-112 VGSRGG
+112 
-118 SGRRHHLRRDRR
+118 L
-130 CAGHLHHDPGQAAA
+130 
-144 PRPILAVELTNP
+144 RPILAVELTNP

-181 HRVTPICDASAV
+181 HLGDAYMRCIGCSSPRIALLSNGAEAKKGCEAV
-193 PRRASRCCPTVPK
+193 KAAHA
-206 PKRDVRL
+206 
-213 SRRRTP
+213 

-269 VAARLSAAGPNPP
+269 VSARLSAAGLESAAVADILATVRRRYDYN
-282 LWRTFRDCSPPLRLQ
+282 TQ
-297 HAGGSLPLLGVRKP
+297 GGALLLGVRKP

>member
-1 MGKGAGKIY
+1 MS
-10 PATERIPLIC
+10 
-20 DRMIH
+20 DQMIH

-36 EEELCRGAVRALVG
+36 EEELCRGAVRALIG

-62 DVLSAVTAEI
+62 DVISAVTAEI

-87 VARGNNEDPMQAYQR
+87 VALSNNEDPMQAYQR
-102 TDALPVRRHA
+102 TDASLCAAMRLAHEGAAGGVITCGATGAVLVTAIMILGKLPR
-112 VGSRGG
+112 
-118 SGRRHHLRRDRR
+118 L
-130 CAGHLHHDPGQAAA
+130 
-144 PRPILAVELTNP
+144 RPILAVELTNP

-181 HRVTPICDASAV
+181 HLGDAYMRCIGCASPRIALLSNGAEAKKGCEAV
-193 PRRASRCCPTVPK
+193 KAAHA
-206 PKRDVRL
+206 
-213 SRRRTP
+213 

-269 VAARLSAAGPNPP
+269 VSARLSAAGLESAAVADILATVRRRYDYN
-282 LWRTFRDCSPPLRLQ
+282 TQ
-297 HAGGSLPLLGVRKP
+297 GGALLLGVRKP

-346 VR
+346 MR

>member
-1 MGKGAGKIY
+1 MS
-10 PATERIPLIC
+10 
-20 DRMIH
+20 DQMIH

-36 EEELCRGAVRALVG
+36 EEELCRGAVRALIG

-72 GAAEIAGRYEIVDAP
+72 GAAEITGRYEIVDAP
-87 VARGNNEDPMQAYQR
+87 VALSNNEDPMQAYQR
-102 TDALPVRRHA
+102 TDASLCAAMRLAHEGAAGGVITCGATGAVLVTSIMILGKLPR
-112 VGSRGG
+112 
-118 SGRRHHLRRDRR
+118 L
-130 CAGHLHHDPGQAAA
+130 
-144 PRPILAVELTNP
+144 RPILAVELTNP

-181 HRVTPICDASAV
+181 HLGDAYMRCIGCSSPRIALLSNGSEAKKGCEAV
-193 PRRASRCCPTVPK
+193 KAAHA
-206 PKRDVRL
+206 
-213 SRRRTP
+213 

-269 VAARLSAAGPNPP
+269 VSARLSAVGLESAAVADILATVRRRYDYN
-282 LWRTFRDCSPPLRLQ
+282 TQ
-297 HAGGSLPLLGVRKP
+297 GGALLLGVRKP